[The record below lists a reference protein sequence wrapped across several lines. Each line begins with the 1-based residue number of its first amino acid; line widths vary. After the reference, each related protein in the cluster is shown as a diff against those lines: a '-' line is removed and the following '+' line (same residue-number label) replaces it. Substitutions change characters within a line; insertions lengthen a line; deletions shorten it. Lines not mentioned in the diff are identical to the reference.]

1 MNLVVAIVLFVGVG
15 YAAVVLAYYVYQ
27 ERLVYQPES
36 PGREITAT
44 PASIN
49 LDYEDVVL
57 ETRDGVRLHG
67 WYVPAPRQRAM
78 VLFFHGNGGNI
89 SQRLDSV
96 SLFHRLGLSTLII
109 DYRGYGQSGGRTSE
123 AGTYEDSQAAWRFAT
138 AVKGYGDNEIVIWG
152 RSLGAAVATQ
162 LAVNHA
168 CAALIIES
176 TFTSIPE
183 LAKAHYPLLP
193 VRLIAR
199 LRYDNLS
206 RVANISSPMLV
217 VHSREDLVVPYDHGQ
232 SLYRSAGSAFK
243 EFLEIGGAHGDG
255 YATSGA
261 LYENGVA
268 AFLDRVLPT

>member
-1 MNLVVAIVLFVGVG
+1 MNLMVAIALFIGVG

-27 ERLVYQPES
+27 ERLVYQPET

-44 PASIN
+44 PASLN
-49 LDYEDVVL
+49 LDYEEVAL
-57 ETRDGVRLHG
+57 GTQDGVRLHG
-67 WYVPAPRQRAM
+67 WYVPAPNHRAM

-89 SQRLDSV
+89 SHRLDSV

-109 DYRGYGQSGGRTSE
+109 DYRGYGQSSGHASE

-138 AVKGYGDNEIVIWG
+138 AKGYGASEIVIWG

-162 LAVNHA
+162 LAAHHA

-206 RVANISSPMLV
+206 RVAKITCPVLV
-217 VHSREDLVVPYDHGQ
+217 VHSPEDQVIPIDHGQ
-232 SLYRSAGSAFK
+232 SLYRAAGSTIK
-243 EFLEIGGAHGDG
+243 DFLEISGAHGDG

-261 LYENGVA
+261 HYENGVA
-268 AFLDRVLPT
+268 AFLDRVLPP